1 MSLLTYLNLFGT
13 SQDVSLVM
21 GTTSA

>member
-1 MSLLTYLNLFGT
+1 MSFLTYLNLFGT